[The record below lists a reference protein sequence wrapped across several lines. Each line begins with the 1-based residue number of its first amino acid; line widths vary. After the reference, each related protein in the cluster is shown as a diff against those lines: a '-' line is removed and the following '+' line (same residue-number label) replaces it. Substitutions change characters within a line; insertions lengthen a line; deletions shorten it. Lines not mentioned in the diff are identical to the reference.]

1 MQLIQVMAK
10 AVHEPEFRSRF
21 IENPKVVLDEMKIPI
36 PEAQNITVLES
47 RAGEVVFVLPVL
59 TEEDV
64 NQLRDSLNTV
74 HPQRSVRSRIL
85 LKAREDPAY
94 KAQLLQEPKAMLKAE
109 GLPIPDA
116 STVTLLENSP
126 DQLYIVL
133 PQVHSHRH

>member
-1 MQLIQVMAK
+1 MQLTQVMAK
-10 AVHEPEFRSRF
+10 AVHEPDFRSRF
-21 IENPKVVLDEMKIPI
+21 IENPKVILNEMDIPI
-36 PEAQNITVLES
+36 PSAQNVTVLES
-47 RAGEVVFVLPVL
+47 REGEIFFVLPVL

-64 NQLRDSLNTV
+64 KQLRDSLKTV

-85 LKAREDPAY
+85 LKAREDPVY
-94 KAQLLQEPKAMLKAE
+94 KAKLLQEPKALLKAE

-133 PQVHSHRH
+133 PHVHTH

>member
-1 MQLIQVMAK
+1 MQLTQVMEK

-36 PEAQNITVLES
+36 PDAQNVTVLES

-59 TEEDV
+59 TEADV

-74 HPQRSVRSRIL
+74 HPQRSVRSRTL

-116 STVTLLENSP
+116 TTVTLLENSP
-126 DQLYIVL
+126 EQLYIVL
-133 PQVHSHRH
+133 PQVHSHLH

>member
-1 MQLIQVMAK
+1 MQLTQVMAK

-21 IENPKVVLDEMKIPI
+21 MKNPKVILNELEIPI
-36 PEAQNITVLES
+36 PPEQNVTVLES
-47 RAGEVVFVLPVL
+47 REGEIFFVLPIL
-59 TEEDV
+59 TEEEV
-64 NQLRDSLNTV
+64 QQLRNSLNTV

-85 LKAREDPAY
+85 LKAREDPDY
-94 KAQLLQEPKAMLKAE
+94 KTQLMQEPKAMLKAE

-133 PQVHSHRH
+133 PHIHSHSH

>member
-1 MQLIQVMAK
+1 MQLTQVMAK

-21 IENPKVVLDEMKIPI
+21 IKNPKVILNELDIPI
-36 PEAQNITVLES
+36 PPEQNVTVLES
-47 RAGEVVFVLPVL
+47 QEGEIYFVLPVL
-59 TEEDV
+59 TEEEV
-64 NQLRDSLNTV
+64 QQLRNSLNTV

-85 LKAREDPAY
+85 LKAREDPDY
-94 KAQLLQEPKAMLKAE
+94 KTQLIQEPKAMLKAE

-133 PQVHSHRH
+133 PHIHSHSH

>member
-36 PEAQNITVLES
+36 PDAQNITVLES
-47 RAGEVVFVLPVL
+47 RTGEVVFVLPVL
-59 TEEDV
+59 TEADV
-64 NQLRDSLNTV
+64 NQLRDSLNTL

-94 KAQLLQEPKAMLKAE
+94 KAQLLQEPKAILKAE

-116 STVTLLENSP
+116 TTVTLLENSP

-133 PQVHSHRH
+133 PQVHSHVH